1 MAHPNMASPIAGNID
16 KQTPLLFK
24 EKNILKDSLGK
35 EYPLVEENILGKM
48 V

>member
-1 MAHPNMASPIAGNID
+1 MAHPNMASPIAGNTD
-16 KQTPLLFK
+16 KQAPLLFK

>member
-1 MAHPNMASPIAGNID
+1 MAHPTMASSIAENID
-16 KQTPLLFK
+16 KQFPLLFK

-48 V
+48 M